1 MRGFVAV
8 AASTLSAVALAGD
21 ALSGMKSD
29 PIATNA
35 SATGSGGVGLMALVQ
50 MLVALAI
57 VLAVV
62 KYALPKFASTFNKR
76 LATGTG
82 SSIKIEESAAFA
94 GGNLYVVSVRGKELL
109 LSASASGVA
118 CLADLTEGPT
128 APEAP
133 GFLDV
138 LEAAQAA
145 PPTRAAVDMPSA
157 VEIGAAEIS
166 SGDRIADA
174 LKRLERLAG

>member
-1 MRGFVAV
+1 MRGFATLVASALG
-8 AASTLSAVALAGD
+8 AATYAGD
-21 ALSGMKSD
+21 ALTGMKAD
-29 PIATNA
+29 PI
-35 SATGSGGVGLMALVQ
+35 GSGVSASGSSGVGFMALVQ

-57 VLAVV
+57 VLVVV
-62 KYALPKFASTFNKR
+62 KYALPKFASTFNRR

-109 LSASASGVA
+109 LSASASGVV
-118 CLADLTEGPT
+118 CLADLAQGPGK
-128 APEAP
+128 PEVP
-133 GFLDV
+133 GFSDL

-145 PPTRAAVDMPSA
+145 PPTRAAVRVDPP
-157 VEIGAAEIS
+157 EDTS

>member
-1 MRGFVAV
+1 MRGFATLVASALG
-8 AASTLSAVALAGD
+8 AATYAGD
-21 ALSGMKSD
+21 ALTGMKAD
-29 PIATNA
+29 PI
-35 SATGSGGVGLMALVQ
+35 GSGVSASGSSGVGFMALVQ
-50 MLVALAI
+50 MLV
-57 VLAVV
+57 VV
-62 KYALPKFASTFNKR
+62 KYALPKFASTFNRR

-109 LSASASGVA
+109 LSASASGVV
-118 CLADLTEGPT
+118 CLADLAQGPGK
-128 APEAP
+128 PEVP
-133 GFLDV
+133 GFSDL

-145 PPTRAAVDMPSA
+145 PPTRAAVRVDPP
-157 VEIGAAEIS
+157 EDTS